1 MKRNILCA
9 AGGLLIILGA
19 ILLLIGGYYALLA
32 PDLFRSTVRFA
43 VSKDPTGLIDST
55 TGYDPY
61 WIQNE
66 LERIQSKSV
75 LYVVITNL
83 NLHQQWAK
91 PFREKELPIEVV
103 YRLLKPQIEV
113 KQIHGT
119 SLINVQVTSADKL
132 EAARI
137 ANEIARVYGDQRLA
151 AFSNAVKVQL
161 RDSASKTVNEKQ
173 TSSSDPLFE
182 IVDPAEP
189 AARPFFPNR
198 PLAAGVALLGLLF
211 ISGGLV
217 LLARAVRH
225 PSLLVTA

>member
-19 ILLLIGGYYALLA
+19 ILLTIGGYYALLA
-32 PDLFRSTVRFA
+32 PDLYQSSVRFRS
-43 VSKDPTGLIDST
+43 SKDPTGLIDPKAT
-55 TGYDPY
+55 YDPY
-61 WIQNE
+61 WIQTE
-66 LERIQSKSV
+66 FEKIQSKSV

-91 PFREKELPIEVV
+91 PFREKELPVEVA
-103 YRLLKPQIEV
+103 YRLLKQQIETR
-113 KQIHGT
+113 QPHGT
-119 SLINVQVTSADKL
+119 SLINVQVTSANKL

-137 ANEIARVYGDQRLA
+137 ANEIARVYGDQRRA
-151 AFSNAVKVQL
+151 AFSNAVNVQL
-161 RDSASKTVNEKQ
+161 RDSTLNTANQEQALSRN
-173 TSSSDPLFE
+173 PLFE
-182 IVDPAEP
+182 IGDPAEP
-189 AARPFFPNR
+189 ALRPFFPNR